1 MKNLIFILL
10 TVLLFSCEQK
20 EYKYK
25 IEGYVMVNKPKSY
38 TYIPNED
45 TTKYLH
51 EAIAITDTIYGL
63 NKDSIWYYNTN
74 GSKMTILAPYKIDT
88 LK

>member
-1 MKNLIFILL
+1 MKNLIFIFL

-25 IEGYVMVNKPKSY
+25 IEGYVMVNKPKPY
-38 TYIPNED
+38 TYLPTQD

-51 EAIAITDTIYGL
+51 EAIVLTDTIYGWD
-63 NKDSIWYYNTN
+63 KDSVWYHNSN
-74 GSKMTILAPYKIDT
+74 GSKLTILGPYKIDT